1 MKTRTVVTLCI
12 ALFTL
17 GIIAPAAFSRGEH
30 AHGKDKEFHHKSKMK
45 SKKEM
50 FSKEQLQQFESL
62 KVDNAKQL
70 IPLKAEM
77 QVKRLE
83 LKQLWGA
90 DELDEAAIMSKTD
103 EMLAVGTQIRQTMA
117 RHKLDIAKLLT
128 KEQRQAWMKKHAFD
142 DDDKKKGRKY
152 RGKSRGRQHHRAW
165 DKDCKMRDHDHDEE
179 WEEKREMRRH
189 RRERREKEREM
200 RRHGR
205 HERREHKHA
214 DKDWDGEEE
223 MEDDEDDSDEKHSDD
238 E

>member
-12 ALFTL
+12 ALLTL
-17 GIIAPAAFSRGEH
+17 GIMAPAAFSRGEH
-30 AHGKDKEFHHKSKMK
+30 AHDKDKEFRHESKMKMK

-103 EMLAVGTQIRQTMA
+103 EMLTVGTQIRQAMA

-152 RGKSRGRQHHRAW
+152 RGRRHHRAW
-165 DKDCKMRDHDHDEE
+165 DKDRKMRDHDHDEE
-179 WEEKREMRRH
+179 WEEKREMRH
-189 RRERREKEREM
+189 YRREKREKAREM

-223 MEDDEDDSDEKHSDD
+223 MEGDEDDSDE
-238 E
+238 